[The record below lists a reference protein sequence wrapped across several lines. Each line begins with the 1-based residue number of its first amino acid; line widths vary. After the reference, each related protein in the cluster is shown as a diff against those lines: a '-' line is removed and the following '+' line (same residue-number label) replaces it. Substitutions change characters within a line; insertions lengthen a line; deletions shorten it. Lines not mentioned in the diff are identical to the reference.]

1 MAAPMGES
9 LGIPYDVIHMY
20 AFVHACTCAH
30 VCGAPPSPH
39 PPIPHLQGD
48 PQNQ

>member
-9 LGIPYDVIHMY
+9 LGIPYDVIHM
-20 AFVHACTCAH
+20 HACVH
-30 VCGAPPSPH
+30 VYMYVGHPHHHIHPS
-39 PPIPHLQGD
+39 PHLQGD